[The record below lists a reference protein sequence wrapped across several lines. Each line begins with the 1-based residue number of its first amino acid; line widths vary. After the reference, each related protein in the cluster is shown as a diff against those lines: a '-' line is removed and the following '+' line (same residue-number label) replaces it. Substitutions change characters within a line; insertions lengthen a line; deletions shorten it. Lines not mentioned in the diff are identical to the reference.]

1 MLRNDSRVLGNN
13 IAFVLPVFLHML
25 RFNTNYFSNFQVM
38 TYLEDSEWVKVT
50 LSRLLKGV
58 DFSGGAVVK
67 NLPASAED
75 TRDEGLIP
83 GSGRPPGVGNGNPLQ
98 YSCLENPMDRGAW
111 QATVHRVAQSWTRLK
126 WLSRHIITYW
136 LKFICWHIDQC
147 PVCLSLSLLTPC

>member
-1 MLRNDSRVLGNN
+1 M
-13 IAFVLPVFLHML
+13 
-25 RFNTNYFSNFQVM
+25 
-38 TYLEDSEWVKVT
+38 T

-98 YSCLENPMDRGAW
+98 FLPGKFHGQKSLVDYSLWNCKGSD
-111 QATVHRVAQSWTRLK
+111 
-126 WLSRHIITYW
+126 
-136 LKFICWHIDQC
+136 
-147 PVCLSLSLLTPC
+147 LTEHTHA